1 MHMSLATTMPI
12 MLVQTVSM
20 LLLMLIGA
28 VLYKGGFISSDG
40 SKSIAN
46 IAIYV
51 ASPAVVLNSLA
62 CAFDPAK
69 ALEAGAVGLL
79 TILFTGICIAV
90 GRLVYRNENRIA
102 QLGIMVSNM
111 GFIGIPLVQTVIGEE
126 YVFYIS
132 AAIAAQIF
140 MTWTYGVYLVT
151 QDKSVISLKKIFTN
165 PCVIAVLV
173 GVVLF
178 FASVELTGV
187 FASIATSLGGLNT
200 GLAMMVLGVYLA
212 QADLRALVRTPSL
225 YKASFIRLVLTC
237 GIILAI
243 LIPIPLARCVKL
255 VLLIGFSAPCGTV
268 TAIFPQLF
276 GGDYRYG
283 AALATAST
291 LMSIVTMPLML
302 MMGLMVL

>member
-1 MHMSLATTMPI
+1 MPI
-12 MLVQTVSM
+12 MLTQTVSM
-20 LLLMLIGA
+20 LLLMVIGA
-28 VLYKGGFISSDG
+28 ILYKGGFISSDG

-46 IAIYV
+46 IAIYI
-51 ASPAVVLNSLA
+51 AAPAVVLNSLA
-62 CAFDPAK
+62 TTFDSAK
-69 ALEAGAVGLL
+69 AIDAGIVALL
-79 TILFTGICIAV
+79 TIVFTGVCIAIARV
-90 GRLVYRNENRIA
+90 VYKDQNHIA

-132 AAIAAQIF
+132 AAIASQVF
-140 MTWTYGVYLVT
+140 MTWTYGVYLIT
-151 QDKSVISLKKIFTN
+151 QDKGMISLKKIFTN
-165 PCVIAVLV
+165 PCVIAVLT

-178 FASVELTGV
+178 FCSIELTGV
-187 FASIATSLGGLNT
+187 FETVATSLGTLNT

-212 QADLRALVRTPSL
+212 QADLRALVRTRSL
-225 YKASFIRLVLTC
+225 YKASFIRLVLTTS
-237 GIILAI
+237 IILV
-243 LIPIPLARCVKL
+243 LLVPIPLARSIKL

-268 TAIFPQLF
+268 SAIFPQLF

-302 MMGLMVL
+302 MAGLVLL

>member
-1 MHMSLATTMPI
+1 MPI
-12 MLVQTVSM
+12 MLTQTVSM
-20 LLLMLIGA
+20 LLLMVIGA
-28 VLYKGGFISSDG
+28 ILYKGGFISSDG

-46 IAIYV
+46 IAIYI
-51 ASPAVVLNSLA
+51 AAPAVVLNSLA
-62 CAFDPAK
+62 TTFDSAK
-69 ALEAGAVGLL
+69 AIDAGIVALL
-79 TILFTGICIAV
+79 TIVFTGVCLAIARV
-90 GRLVYRNENRIA
+90 VYKDQNHIA

-132 AAIAAQIF
+132 AAIASQVF
-140 MTWTYGVYLVT
+140 MTWTYGVYLIT
-151 QDKSVISLKKIFTN
+151 QDKGMISLKKIFTN
-165 PCVIAVLV
+165 PCVIAVLT

-178 FASVELTGV
+178 FCSIELTGV
-187 FASIATSLGGLNT
+187 FETVATSLGTLNT

-212 QADLRALVRTPSL
+212 QADLRALVRTRSL
-225 YKASFIRLVLTC
+225 YKASFIRLVLTTA
-237 GIILAI
+237 IILV
-243 LIPIPLARCVKL
+243 LLVPIPLARSIKL

-268 TAIFPQLF
+268 SAIFPQLF

-302 MMGLMVL
+302 MAGLVLL

>member
-1 MHMSLATTMPI
+1 MHLSLATTMPI
-12 MLVQTVSM
+12 MLTQTVSM
-20 LLLMLIGA
+20 LLLMVIGA
-28 VLYKGGFISSDG
+28 ILYKGGFISSDG

-46 IAIYV
+46 IAIYI
-51 ASPAVVLNSLA
+51 AAPAVVLNSLA
-62 CAFDPAK
+62 TTFDPAK
-69 ALEAGAVGLL
+69 AIDAGIVALL
-79 TILFTGICIAV
+79 TILFTGVCIAIARV
-90 GRLVYRNENRIA
+90 VYKDQNHIA

-132 AAIAAQIF
+132 AAIASQVF
-140 MTWTYGVYLVT
+140 MTWTYGVYLIT
-151 QDKSVISLKKIFTN
+151 QDKGMISLKKIFTN
-165 PCVIAVLV
+165 PCVIAVLT

-178 FASVELTGV
+178 FCSVELTGV
-187 FASIATSLGGLNT
+187 FQTVATSLGALNT

-212 QADLRALVRTPSL
+212 QADLRALVRTRSL
-225 YKASFIRLVLTC
+225 YKASFIRLVLTTV
-237 GIILAI
+237 IILVL
-243 LIPIPLARCVKL
+243 LIPIPLGRSIKL

-268 TAIFPQLF
+268 SAIFPQLF

-302 MMGLMVL
+302 MVGLVLL

>member
-1 MHMSLATTMPI
+1 MELSLATTMPI
-12 MLVQTVSM
+12 MLTQTLSM
-20 LLLMLIGA
+20 LALMVIGA
-28 VLYKGGFISSDG
+28 ILYKGGFITSEG

-62 CAFDPAK
+62 RAFDPARAIEAAACA
-69 ALEAGAVGLL
+69 ALA
-79 TILFTGICIAV
+79 ILFTLVCIVVA
-90 GRLVYRNENRIA
+90 RLVYRDSNHIA

-132 AAIAAQIF
+132 ACIAAQIF

-151 QDKSVISLKKIFTN
+151 QDKSVISAKKIFTN

-178 FASVELTGV
+178 CCSIELTGV
-187 FASIATSLGGLNT
+187 PGSVVTSLSGLNT

-212 QADLRALVRTPSL
+212 QADLRSLVRTRSL
-225 YKASFIRLVLTC
+225 YKASFIRLVLTTA
-237 GIILAI
+237 IIIAL
-243 LIPIPLARCVKL
+243 LIPVPLSSGIKL

-283 AALATAST
+283 AALSTAST

-302 MMGLMVL
+302 MVGLMLL